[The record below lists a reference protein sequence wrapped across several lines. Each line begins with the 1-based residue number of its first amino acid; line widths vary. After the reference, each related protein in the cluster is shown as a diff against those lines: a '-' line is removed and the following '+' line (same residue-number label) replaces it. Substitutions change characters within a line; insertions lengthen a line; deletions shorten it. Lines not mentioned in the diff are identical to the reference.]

1 MISTIGIS
9 GKKGSGKNTVASIIQ
24 YLTCGSK
31 LSFKDFQEVDMLHFH
46 KWDIVAFAD
55 KLKEITARLLDVDY
69 TLLDDQ
75 DFKSKALWVHPNS
88 GIDITPRYVLQFLG
102 TELGREL
109 HPDIWIKALIN
120 SHPRNIFKNL
130 IITDVRF
137 PNETKFI
144 KENKGIIIRVNR
156 PGLVSN
162 DTHSSETS
170 LDNYNFDIVIENDST
185 VENLIEKVK
194 DVLTKYS
201 IL

>member
-9 GKKGSGKNTVASIIQ
+9 GKKGSGKNTVGSIIQ
-24 YLTCGSK
+24 YLTSQSR
-31 LSFKDFQEVDMLHFH
+31 LSFQEFREVDMLHFH
-46 KWDIVAFAD
+46 KWDIVSFAGQ
-55 KLKEITARLLDVDY
+55 LKEIVSRLLNIPYD
-69 TLLDDQ
+69 LLEDQ
-75 DFKSKALWVHPNS
+75 EFKSKPLWVHPNS
-88 GIDITPRYVLQFLG
+88 GIDITPRYILQFLG

-109 HPDIWIKALIN
+109 HPDIWIKALEKRY
-120 SHPRNIFKNL
+120 PRDIFKNL

-137 PNETKFI
+137 LNETKFI
-144 KENKGIIIRVNR
+144 KENNGIIIRVNR

-162 DTHSSETS
+162 DTHPSETS